1 MTITDHFAAH
11 PVTTLLVLTAIGCV
25 ILTLFA
31 AGFEQIEPEGVVDV
45 CLALRCRGV

>member
-1 MTITDHFAAH
+1 MTLSDHLASH

-31 AGFEQIEPEGVVDV
+31 MAFETLEPVEACAVM
-45 CLALRCRGV
+45 RCRAL